1 MNRLSR
7 RTMIGGVAVL
17 PLAAAGIGQVLAKT
31 QSNATSTPSGSP
43 EASPGA
49 SPSASPMASP
59 SAGAV
64 VEVDALD
71 TFRFEPAEFEIAKG
85 GTIRLTNRGFL
96 EHDFEVDEWEG
107 KEVPEYLL
115 AGESYDI
122 VVPDEAE
129 VGKEYVFYCSVAGHR
144 PAGME
149 GKLKVV
155 EG

>member
-7 RTMIGGVAVL
+7 RTMMGGVAVL
-17 PLAAAGIGQVLAKT
+17 PFAAAGLGQVLAKT
-31 QSNATSTPSGSP
+31 QTTSKSTPTGSP

-59 SAGAV
+59 AAGAV

-107 KEVPEYLL
+107 KEVPKYLL

-122 VVPDEAE
+122 VVPEEAE

-155 EG
+155 ES

>member
-1 MNRLSR
+1 MNRISR
-7 RTMIGGVAVL
+7 RTVIGGIAVL
-17 PLAAAGIGQVLAKT
+17 PFAAAGLSGVLA
-31 QSNATSTPSGSP
+31 QDDSTPESTPGGSP

-59 SAGAV
+59 AASGV
-64 VEVDALD
+64 VEVDMLD

-96 EHDFEVDEWEG
+96 EHDFQVDEWEG
-107 KEVPEYLL
+107 KEMEKYALN
-115 AGESYDI
+115 GETHDI
-122 VVPDEAE
+122 VVPDDAE
-129 VGKEYVFYCSVAGHR
+129 VGTEYVFYCSVAGHR

-149 GKLKVV
+149 GKLTVV